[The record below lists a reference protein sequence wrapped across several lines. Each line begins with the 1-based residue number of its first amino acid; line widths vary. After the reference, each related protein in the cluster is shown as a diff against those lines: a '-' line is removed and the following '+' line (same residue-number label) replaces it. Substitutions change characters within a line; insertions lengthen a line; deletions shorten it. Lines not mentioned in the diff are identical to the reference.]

1 VTAAPEHVGLEDL
14 EPPDAVRPAD
24 ILHAIRSEAERH
36 KALLAGGRTLVPNRY
51 TVGLSAYDHR
61 RWAPHAARLAQELA
75 VRQAEQIAENAWIV
89 YGDVSVEVF
98 EGDDLDTGTFRVAAL
113 LEPDPPP
120 PLPAP
125 ETTSATLVSAEGQVW
140 PLPAGLTV
148 LGRDRQ
154 AGLRLRD
161 PGVSRRHLI
170 IELTDERVTLSD
182 LGSHNGTR
190 VNGHPVATV
199 DLRPGDT
206 IEVGATH
213 LTLQISLRPA
223 DHVIAGRAREPD
235 GLDGRHDQQHRQR
248 DESDPVGADDPVG
261 ENAPHPDEQG
271 AERRS

>member
-1 VTAAPEHVGLEDL
+1 MTAAPESVGLEEL
-14 EPPDAVRPAD
+14 EPHDAVRPAD
-24 ILHAIRSEAERH
+24 ILDAMATEADQH

-51 TVGLSAYDHR
+51 TVGLSAFDHR
-61 RWAPHAARLAQELA
+61 QWAPHAAQLAQGLA
-75 VRQAEQIAENAWIV
+75 IRQAALIAENAWIV

-120 PLPAP
+120 PRPSP
-125 ETTSATLVSAEGQVW
+125 ELTGAALVSSEGQVW
-140 PLPAGLTV
+140 ALPAGLTV

-170 IELTDERVTLSD
+170 IERTPDRVTLTD

-206 IEVGATH
+206 VEVGGTH
-213 LTLQISLRPA
+213 LTLRLTDAPGPA
-223 DHVIAGRAREPD
+223 GAAGEP
-235 GLDGRHDQQHRQR
+235 
-248 DESDPVGADDPVG
+248 A
-261 ENAPHPDEQG
+261 N
-271 AERRS
+271 